1 SSRCRRPACSPL
13 FPYTTLFRSMETWL
27 MARWLIR
34 PQDGDVRLTL
44 RAALHGPGA
53 AGEFD
58 RVLIDCPPRLTTAC
72 VNALACCHYVLI
84 PVNLDRTAS
93 LAAPRLLG
101 LLRELQ
107 PVLLPVLGGVGLVAN
122 RATRVPLTGEEQDL
136 WGKLAEQCR

>member
-72 VNALACCHYVLI
+72 VNALACCDYILI
-84 PVNLDRTAS
+84 PVNLDRTAT

-101 LLRELQ
+101 LLRQLR
-107 PVLLPVLGGVGLVAN
+107 PVLMPGLCGVGLVAN
-122 RATRVPLTGEEQDL
+122 RSSRTALVADEQDS
-136 WGKLAEQCR
+136 WDELA

>member
-72 VNALACCHYVLI
+72 VNALACCDYILI
-84 PVNLDRTAS
+84 RSEEHTSELQSKPNPVS
-93 LAAPRLLG
+93 RLL
-101 LLRELQ
+101 L
-107 PVLLPVLGGVGLVAN
+107 
-122 RATRVPLTGEEQDL
+122 
-136 WGKLAEQCR
+136 